1 MLYKFGELEKVT
13 DPWSSL
19 KFHCYF
25 SSFLS
30 TVLEVKFKSKVFY
43 KGNINDQ
50 NVLCRLQP
58 RESKLRTKDNAQAH
72 KSSSEFE
79 IAALL

>member
-1 MLYKFGELEKVT
+1 MSKREWSYSQGLLLLSYSREK
-13 DPWSSL
+13 SQ
-19 KFHCYF
+19 
-25 SSFLS
+25 
-30 TVLEVKFKSKVFY
+30 
-43 KGNINDQ
+43 NDFMEISYPT
-50 NVLCRLQP
+50 NHSQP